1 VPPFPNE
8 REKRLKDVEKKKRR
22 SRGILV
28 YLVNELRFLAK
39 ITFKIKIGYL
49 FRQPNFYYDKIT
61 FHGTLYLIFDH
72 TTTTP

>member
-1 VPPFPNE
+1 MPPFPNE
-8 REKRLKDVEKKKRR
+8 REKRLKNVGKKERR

-28 YLVNELRFLAK
+28 YLVNELRFWAK
-39 ITFKIKIGYL
+39 ITFKIKIGHL

-61 FHGTLYLIFDH
+61 FDGTLYLIFDH